1 MTEPKQKHY
10 KHWRIEIL
18 DADDETVDVDHVPTK
33 REAMKMVNRLLKDE
47 NLWKIELKHQRVNY
61 TEFEDIVSSGDIV
74 GIDTISSESFKGK
87 ALVEDQIER
96 MEEKT
101 KEVIYEL
108 FA

>member
-18 DADDETVDVDHVPTK
+18 DADDETVDVDYVGTK

-61 TEFEDIVSSGDIV
+61 TEFEDIVSSADIV

-87 ALVEDQIER
+87 ALVEYQLR
-96 MEEKT
+96 S
-101 KEVIYEL
+101 
-108 FA
+108 